1 MKNAYKDDSGRKI
14 MTRLF
19 RILGTLLF
27 FYAGTAWAADD
38 ELIKRPPK
46 PTKSYTIGVLEPNM
60 AIPHFVA
67 QAYGFV
73 DEAEKLGMKVIM
85 YDAGEHKNVAKQ
97 VSQMEDLI
105 ANKVDVICIVPGTS
119 VTAMAQI
126 DQAVAAGIPVVNV
139 NIMSENQKVLGRI
152 RSDDYEQGRLQG
164 EFIAKA
170 VKGKGNVVMMNGVSG
185 NSAFINRAKG
195 FQEYVAKYPD
205 IKILSEQWT
214 PNATDRGL
222 KLMEDWSQTFPKI
235 DAVFS
240 GADRLAIG
248 AAQALRAQGK
258 KPGDVVITTV
268 DYNDDTERF
277 VREGWISAAM
287 AQSPVLMGR
296 WGVRVALAALQK
308 QSIPEKLFT
317 PNFVM
322 TKDNADTVDLT
333 LIRQPKGWRPPL

>member
-1 MKNAYKDDSGRKI
+1 

-19 RILGTLLF
+19 RILGTLFF
-27 FYAGTAWAADD
+27 FYAGTALAADD

-105 ANKVDVICIVPGTS
+105 ANKVDVICIVPGTT

-126 DQAVAAGIPVVNV
+126 DQAIAAGIPVVNV

-164 EFIAKA
+164 EFIVKA
-170 VKGKGNVVMMNGVSG
+170 LKGKGNVVMMNGVSG

-308 QSIPEKLFT
+308 QPIPEKLFT

-333 LIRQPKGWRPPL
+333 LIRQPKGWRPPI

>member
-1 MKNAYKDDSGRKI
+1 MR
-14 MTRLF
+14 RL
-19 RILGTLLF
+19 IATVLAVGALTVGALH
-27 FYAGTAWAADD
+27 AADD
-38 ELIKRPPK
+38 EPVKRPPPPGK
-46 PTKSYTIGVLEPNM
+46 AYRIGVLEPNM
-60 AIPHFVA
+60 SIPHFVA
-67 QAYGFV
+67 QAYGFA
-73 DEAEKLGMKVIM
+73 DEAEKLGLKIIM

-97 VSQMEDLI
+97 VAQMEDLI
-105 ANKVDVICIVPGTS
+105 ANKVDVICIVPGTT

-139 NIMSENQKVLGRI
+139 NIMSDNPKVLGRI

-164 EFIAKA
+164 EFIVKA
-170 VKGKGNVVMMNGVSG
+170 LNGKGNVVMMSGVSG

-195 FQEYVAKYPD
+195 FHDYVAKHTD

-235 DAVFS
+235 DAVYS

-248 AAQALRAQGK
+248 AAQALLAQGK
-258 KPGDVVITTV
+258 KPGQVVITTI

-287 AQSPVLMGR
+287 AQTPVTMGR
-296 WGVRVALAALQK
+296 WGIRVALLALAK
-308 QSIPEKLFT
+308 QPIPDKLFT
-317 PNFVM
+317 PMYVV
-322 TKDNADTVDLT
+322 TKDTADKVD
-333 LIRQPKGWRPPL
+333 ISAVRQPKGWRPPL

>member
-1 MKNAYKDDSGRKI
+1 VMRQ
-14 MTRLF
+14 
-19 RILGTLLF
+19 LL
-27 FYAGTAWAADD
+27 AALVSLSVVFGSASAD
-38 ELIKRPPK
+38 ELLKRPERPA
-46 PTKSYTIGVLEPNM
+46 KSYKIGILEPNM

-67 QAYGFV
+67 QAYGFA
-73 DEAEKLGMKVIM
+73 DEAEKLGAKVIM

-105 ANKVDVICIVPGTS
+105 ANKVDAICIVPGTN
-119 VTAMAQI
+119 VTATAQI
-126 DQAVAAGIPVVNV
+126 DQAIAEGIPVINV
-139 NIMSENQKVLGRI
+139 NIMSDNQKVLGRI
-152 RSDDYEQGRLQG
+152 RSDDYEMGFLQG
-164 EFIAKA
+164 EFIVKA
-170 VKGKGNVVMMNGVSG
+170 LNGKGNVVMMSGVSG

-195 FQEYVAKYPD
+195 FQDYVAKHPA

-235 DAVFS
+235 DAVYS

-258 KPGDVVITTV
+258 KAGEVVITTV

-287 AQSPVLMGR
+287 AQSPVTMGR
-296 WGVRVALAALQK
+296 WGIRAAMLALAK
-308 QSIPEKLFT
+308 QPIPDKLLT
-317 PNFVM
+317 PTHVI
-322 TKDNADTVDLT
+322 TRENADKVDIEA
-333 LIRQPKGWRPPL
+333 IRQPKGWRPPL

>member
-1 MKNAYKDDSGRKI
+1 MRKFTGALCAW
-14 MTRLF
+14 M
-19 RILGTLLF
+19 LLCGSVAF
-27 FYAGTAWAADD
+27 AADD
-38 ELIKRPPK
+38 EPVKRPEK
-46 PTKSYTIGVLEPNM
+46 PSKTYTIGVLEPNM

-73 DEAEKLGMKVIM
+73 DEAEKLGVKVIM

-97 VSQMEDLI
+97 VAQMEDLI

-126 DQAVAAGIPVVNV
+126 DQAIDAGIPVVNV
-139 NIMSENQKVLGRI
+139 NIMSENPKVLGRI

-164 EFIAKA
+164 EFMVKA
-170 VKGKGNVVMMNGVSG
+170 LNGKGNVVMMSGVSG
-185 NSAFINRAKG
+185 VSAFISRAKG
-195 FQEYVAKYPD
+195 FQDYVAKYPD
-205 IKILSEQWT
+205 VKILSEQWT

-222 KLMEDWSQTFPKI
+222 KLMEDWSQTFQKI
-235 DAVFS
+235 DGIYT

-258 KPGDVVITTV
+258 KPGEVVITTV

-287 AQSPVLMGR
+287 AQTPVLMGR
-296 WGVRVALAALQK
+296 WGVRVALLALQK
-308 QSIPEKLFT
+308 QPIPDKLFT
-317 PNFVM
+317 PNYVM
-322 TKDNADTVDLT
+322 TKDNADKVDLSA
-333 LIRQPKGWRPPL
+333 IRQPKGWRPPL

>member
-1 MKNAYKDDSGRKI
+1 MK
-14 MTRLF
+14 RLLAAAAV
-19 RILGTLLF
+19 LGLLTGPL
-27 FYAGTAWAADD
+27 AAADD
-38 ELIKRPPK
+38 EPVKRPSPPGK
-46 PTKSYTIGVLEPNM
+46 TYRIGVLEPNM
-60 AIPHFVA
+60 SIPHFVA

-73 DEAEKLGMKVIM
+73 DEAEKLGVKIIM

-105 ANKVDVICIVPGTS
+105 ANKVDAICIVPGTN
-119 VTAMAQI
+119 VTATAQI
-126 DQAVAAGIPVVNV
+126 DEAVAKGIPVINV
-139 NIMSENQKVLGRI
+139 NIMSDNQKVLGRI

-164 EFIAKA
+164 EFIVKA
-170 VKGKGNVVMMNGVSG
+170 LNGTGNVVMMSGVSG

-195 FQEYVAKYPD
+195 FREYAEKHAG

-235 DAVFS
+235 DAVYS

-248 AAQALRAQGK
+248 AAQALLAQGK
-258 KPGDVVITTV
+258 KPGQVVITTV

-287 AQSPVLMGR
+287 AQTPVLMGR
-296 WGVRVALAALQK
+296 WGVRVALLALEK
-308 QSIPEKLFT
+308 KPIPEKLFT
-317 PNFVM
+317 PNYVM
-322 TKDNADTVDLT
+322 TKESADKVDIT
-333 LIRQPKGWRPPL
+333 AIRQPKGWRPPM

>member
-1 MKNAYKDDSGRKI
+1 VTK
-14 MTRLF
+14 LF
-19 RILGTLLF
+19 SLLGTLLF
-27 FYAGTAWAADD
+27 FYVGTAWADD

-105 ANKVDVICIVPGTS
+105 ANKVDVICIVPGTT

-170 VKGKGNVVMMNGVSG
+170 LNGKGNVVMMNGVSG

-195 FQEYVAKYPD
+195 FREYVAKYPD

-308 QSIPEKLFT
+308 QPIPEKLFT

-322 TKDNADTVDLT
+322 TKGNADTVDLT
-333 LIRQPKGWRPPL
+333 LIRQPKGWRPPI

>member
-1 MKNAYKDDSGRKI
+1 MRHLLAALLS
-14 MTRLF
+14 
-19 RILGTLLF
+19 LGVAF
-27 FYAGTAWAADD
+27 GSASAD
-38 ELIKRPPK
+38 ELLQRPDRPA
-46 PTKSYTIGVLEPNM
+46 KSYRIGVLEPNM

-67 QAYGFV
+67 QAYGFA
-73 DEAEKLGMKVIM
+73 DEAEKLGAKIIM

-105 ANKVDVICIVPGTS
+105 ANKVDAICIVPGTN

-126 DQAVAAGIPVVNV
+126 DQAVAQGIPVINV
-139 NIMSENQKVLGRI
+139 NIMSDNSKVLGRI
-152 RSDDYEQGRLQG
+152 RSDDYEMGLLQG
-164 EFIAKA
+164 EFIVKA
-170 VKGKGNVVMMNGVSG
+170 LNGKGNVVMMSGVSG

-195 FQEYVAKYPD
+195 FQDYVAKHPGV
-205 IKILSEQWT
+205 KILSEQWT

-235 DAVFS
+235 DAVYS

-258 KPGDVVITTV
+258 KPGEVVVTTV

-287 AQSPVLMGR
+287 AQSPVTMGR
-296 WGVRVALAALQK
+296 WGIRAAMLALAK
-308 QSIPEKLFT
+308 QPIPDKLLT
-317 PNFVM
+317 PTHVI
-322 TKDNADTVDLT
+322 TKENADKVDIGA
-333 LIRQPKGWRPPL
+333 IRQPKGWRPPL

>member
-1 MKNAYKDDSGRKI
+1 V
-14 MTRLF
+14 TRLF
-19 RILGTLLF
+19 SILGTLLF
-27 FYAGTAWAADD
+27 FYAGNAWAADD
-38 ELIKRPPK
+38 EPIKRPPK

-105 ANKVDVICIVPGTS
+105 ANKVDVICIVPGTT

-126 DQAVAAGIPVVNV
+126 DQAIAAGIPVVNV

-164 EFIAKA
+164 EFIVKA
-170 VKGKGNVVMMNGVSG
+170 LKGKGNVVMMNGVSG

-308 QSIPEKLFT
+308 QPIPDRLFT

-333 LIRQPKGWRPPL
+333 LIRQPKGWRPPI

>member
-1 MKNAYKDDSGRKI
+1 
-14 MTRLF
+14 MTKLF
-19 RILGTLLF
+19 SILGTLLF
-27 FYAGTAWAADD
+27 FYAGNAWAADD

-105 ANKVDVICIVPGTS
+105 ANKVDVICIVPGTT

-126 DQAVAAGIPVVNV
+126 DQAIAAGIPVVNV

-164 EFIAKA
+164 EFIVKA
-170 VKGKGNVVMMNGVSG
+170 LKGKCNVVMMNGVSG

-308 QSIPEKLFT
+308 QPIPDRLFT

-333 LIRQPKGWRPPL
+333 LIRQPKGWRPPI

>member
-1 MKNAYKDDSGRKI
+1 

-19 RILGTLLF
+19 RILGTLLC
-27 FYAGTAWAADD
+27 FYVGTAWAADD

-105 ANKVDVICIVPGTS
+105 ANKVDVICIVPGTT

-164 EFIAKA
+164 EFIVKA
-170 VKGKGNVVMMNGVSG
+170 LKGKGNVVMMNGVSG

-235 DAVFS
+235 DAVYS

-308 QSIPEKLFT
+308 QPIPGKLFT

-322 TKDNADTVDLT
+322 TKENADTVDLT